1 MTGGL
6 VVLLGYGNPSR
17 GDDGI
22 GPELLTRVERLWGTD
37 RDRPG
42 LTLIQD
48 FQLQVEDALDLQGAD
63 LALFLDASVAVPA
76 PYRFTRVTAGAAPAC
91 ASHQLAPAELLQ
103 VYRRLRLGP
112 PPASYLLAV
121 RGDRFDLGS
130 GLAAST
136 RANLEAAWELVR
148 KLLRGRSP
156 RLWDRWLG
164 PGDA

>member
-1 MTGGL
+1 MNARSA
-6 VVLLGYGNPSR
+6 VLLGYGNPSR

-22 GPELLTRVERLWGTD
+22 GPELLTRVERLWGAD
-37 RDRPG
+37 RHRSG

-48 FQLQVEDALDLQGAD
+48 FQLQVEDALDLQGAE

-76 PYRFTRVTAGAAPAC
+76 PYRFSRVTAGAAPAC
-91 ASHQLAPAELLQ
+91 ASHQLSPAELLQ

-112 PPASYLLAV
+112 PPPSYLLCV
-121 RGDRFDLGS
+121 RGERFNLGA

-136 RANLEAAWELVR
+136 RANLEAAWELLR